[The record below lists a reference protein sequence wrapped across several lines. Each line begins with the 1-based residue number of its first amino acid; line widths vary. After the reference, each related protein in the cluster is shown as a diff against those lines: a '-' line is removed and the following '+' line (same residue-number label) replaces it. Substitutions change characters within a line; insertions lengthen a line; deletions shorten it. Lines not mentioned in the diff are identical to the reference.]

1 MRLHYLPGTA
11 AMAPHATLAE
21 IGVPY
26 ELVRV
31 ERDEDGRPSDAYLAL
46 NPWGK
51 IPTLEDGDLVLT
63 ESAAICLYL
72 AEKYPD
78 ARLAPP
84 PGSGERAE
92 LYRWL
97 LWLTNTVQAAQMRHF
112 YPERYGG
119 EGVKDAAD
127 AELAGHYDRI
137 DAHLA
142 RPRVARRRRAHDCR
156 LLPVHAHPLG
166 PVPRAG
172 GVGAAQPP
180 GSLAA
185 DARAPRP
192 AEGVR
197 GAGAA
202 ATGVRHGLSGSR

>member
-11 AMAPHATLAE
+11 AIAPHAALAE

-31 ERDEDGRPSDAYLAL
+31 ERDADGRPTDAYLAL

-63 ESAAICLYL
+63 EAAAICLHL
-72 AEKYPD
+72 ADTYPD

-84 PGSGERAE
+84 TGTPERAE

-97 LWLTNTVQAAQMRHF
+97 LWLSNTVQETQLHHF
-112 YPERYGG
+112 YPHRYGG
-119 EGVKDAAD
+119 EGVKEAAD
-127 AELAGHYDRI
+127 AALARHYDQI

-142 RPRVARRRRAHDCR
+142 GREWLVGEERSVADFFLFMLTRWGRNLEPPAWERTNLRAHWLRTLELRGPRRVFEEQELEVPEFARRTEA
-156 LLPVHAHPLG
+156 
-166 PVPRAG
+166 
-172 GVGAAQPP
+172 
-180 GSLAA
+180 
-185 DARAPRP
+185 
-192 AEGVR
+192 
-197 GAGAA
+197 
-202 ATGVRHGLSGSR
+202 

>member
-21 IGVPY
+21 IGVEY

-31 ERDEDGRPSDAYLAL
+31 ERDADGKVTEEYLAL

-63 ESAAICLYL
+63 ESAAICLHL
-72 AEKYPD
+72 ADGFPD

-84 PGSGERAE
+84 VGTPERAE

-97 LWLTNTVQAAQMRHF
+97 LWLSNTVQMTLMRHF
-112 YPERYGG
+112 YPERYGT
-119 EGVKDAAD
+119 EGVQEAAD
-127 AELAGHYDRI
+127 AELAGHYELL

-142 RPRVARRRRAHDCR
+142 DREWLVGDERTVADFFLFMLTRWGRFLEPAAWERPNLRAHWLRALELRGPRTVLEEQGLD
-156 LLPVHAHPLG
+156 LP
-166 PVPRAG
+166 
-172 GVGAAQPP
+172 
-180 GSLAA
+180 
-185 DARAPRP
+185 
-192 AEGVR
+192 EF
-197 GAGAA
+197 AA
-202 ATGVRHGLSGSR
+202 AAR

>member
-21 IGVPY
+21 IGVEY

-31 ERDEDGRPSDAYLAL
+31 ERDAEGRVTEEYLAL

-63 ESAAICLYL
+63 ESAAICLHL
-72 AEKYPD
+72 ADRFPD

-84 PGSGERAE
+84 VGTPERAE

-97 LWLTNTVQAAQMRHF
+97 LWLSNTVQMTQMRHF
-112 YPERYGG
+112 YPDRYGTA
-119 EGVKDAAD
+119 GVKEAAD
-127 AELAGHYDRI
+127 AELAGHYDLL

-142 RPRVARRRRAHDCR
+142 ERGWLVGEERTVADFFLFMLTRWGRFLEPAAWDRPNLRAHWLR
-156 LLPVHAHPLG
+156 ALELRGPSKALEEQGLPLPEFA
-166 PVPRAG
+166 
-172 GVGAAQPP
+172 
-180 GSLAA
+180 S
-185 DARAPRP
+185 
-192 AEGVR
+192 
-197 GAGAA
+197 
-202 ATGVRHGLSGSR
+202 S